1 MIGTRT
7 QSDGDDWDFD
17 LEDERAEQQFR
28 DRQHRSRMSLPFGHP
43 DDEVPEDD

>member
-7 QSDGDDWDFD
+7 QSDDDDRDFD

-28 DRQHRSRMSLPFGHP
+28 DRQHRKRMGLPFGHP
-43 DDEVPEDD
+43 DDEEPEDD